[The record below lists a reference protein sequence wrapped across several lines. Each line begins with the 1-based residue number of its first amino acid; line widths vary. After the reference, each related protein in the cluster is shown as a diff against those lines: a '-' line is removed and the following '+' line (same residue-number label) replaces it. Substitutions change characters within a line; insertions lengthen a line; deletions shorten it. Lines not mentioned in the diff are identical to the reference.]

1 MKKLIFVL
9 VLMFFKTSLG
19 QELYNH
25 RFKGIVLDAHSKTAI
40 PFVHFTYS
48 NSKGF
53 TSNEKGVFHFVDTLE
68 RIHVKM
74 SYGLVLKFEL

>member
-25 RFKGIVLDAHSKTAI
+25 RFKGIVLDAHSK
-40 PFVHFTYS
+40 
-48 NSKGF
+48 GF

-74 SYGLVLKFEL
+74 SYGLGLKFEL